1 MKPVTQPHRIE
12 DSEEPTVR
20 KYDLR
25 LAESQDWRDIL
36 RMSQSF
42 HSESPYRDIPFSEHR
57 VREIFDQY
65 LSSDKTELLV
75 LLLETSG
82 SVCGCIVAIC
92 SQFPFSEAKA
102 ASELIWWV
110 DHEHR
115 SRRGSLEL
123 FRAYEFWCKKVGALY
138 SSAISTE
145 GTVQLDKFYERS
157 GYEKAETTYIRR
169 L

>member
-1 MKPVTQPHRIE
+1 MKPAIQSLE
-12 DSEEPTVR
+12 YS
-20 KYDLR
+20 LR
-25 LAESQDWRDIL
+25 LAESRDWSDVL
-36 RMSQSF
+36 RMSEDF
-42 HSESPYRDIPFSEHR
+42 HRESPYSDIPFSENR

-75 LLLETSG
+75 LLLEASG
-82 SVCGCIVAIC
+82 VVCGVIVAVC

-115 SRRGSLEL
+115 SRRGSLTL
-123 FRAYEFWCKKVGALY
+123 FRAYEFWCKKIGALY

-145 GTVQLDKFYERS
+145 GTVQLDNFYQRS
-157 GYEKAETTYIRR
+157 GYQKAETTYIRR
-169 L
+169 LHASV

>member
-1 MKPVTQPHRIE
+1 MKPATQSLE
-12 DSEEPTVR
+12 YS
-20 KYDLR
+20 LR
-25 LAESQDWRDIL
+25 LAESRDWNDVL
-36 RMSQSF
+36 RMSEDF
-42 HSESPYRDIPFSEHR
+42 HRESPYSDIPFSENR

-75 LLLETSG
+75 LLLEASG
-82 SVCGCIVAIC
+82 NVCGVIVAIC

-115 SRRGSLEL
+115 ARRGSLTL
-123 FRAYEFWCKKVGALY
+123 FRAYEFWCKKIGALY

-145 GTVQLDKFYERS
+145 GTVQLDNFYQRS
-157 GYEKAETTYIRR
+157 GYQKAETTYIRR
-169 L
+169 LHASV